1 MTQRSPLST
10 SRATEDPL
18 SRDPLTTFH
27 TVSSAL
33 ARRVY
38 IRQRGR
44 VLPRERQR
52 RTGRIEEGGASRP
65 LCVCEMLARDATNPC
80 R

>member
-27 TVSSAL
+27 TVSEGEFSEVWASSNHSRNVRGWYVGTPRRAQHTGPESA
-33 ARRVY
+33 ARSP
-38 IRQRGR
+38 Q
-44 VLPRERQR
+44 
-52 RTGRIEEGGASRP
+52 P
-65 LCVCEMLARDATNPC
+65 LGPPLV
-80 R
+80 